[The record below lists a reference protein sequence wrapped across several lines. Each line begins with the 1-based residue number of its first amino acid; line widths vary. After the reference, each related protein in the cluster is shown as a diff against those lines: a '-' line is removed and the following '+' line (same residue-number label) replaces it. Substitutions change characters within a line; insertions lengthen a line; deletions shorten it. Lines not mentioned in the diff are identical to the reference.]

1 MKQPWDIIR
10 GTHVKQDKYRRKKAN
25 PPHLWECCGVTP
37 APGCGRRC
45 REPGA
50 RCRGPCTRWS
60 LFLGGRS
67 VAGLWELWQ
76 LRRDQSRTWAGPSHP
91 AVLQSQTEYNTT
103 RKQHYQPVWRKQQQQ
118 KQHGNLQKLPYIKA
132 TEMSEA
138 NLVQW
143 RVAVVGL
150 AAWMLLEN
158 WVDTRNWGL
167 EFMMRISNV
176 NPESKGKEECLFS
189 AASPFSTRRVPQ
201 QLAQKLD
208 MLLIAWAH
216 FTTQVFSGADYYF
229 ICLNLFV
236 LLSLPL

>member
-1 MKQPWDIIR
+1 MGIR
-10 GTHVKQDKYRRKKAN
+10 K
-25 PPHLWECCGVTP
+25 
-37 APGCGRRC
+37 
-45 REPGA
+45 
-50 RCRGPCTRWS
+50 S
-60 LFLGGRS
+60 
-67 VAGLWELWQ
+67 
-76 LRRDQSRTWAGPSHP
+76 
-91 AVLQSQTEYNTT
+91 
-103 RKQHYQPVWRKQQQQ
+103 
-118 KQHGNLQKLPYIKA
+118 YIKP

-158 WVDTRNWGL
+158 WVDTRNWGV

-176 NPESKGKEECLFS
+176 NPEAKGKEECFFS

-216 FTTQVFSGADYYF
+216 FTTRFSVEQTIISSVLTF
-229 ICLNLFV
+229 SCFFLSLFNFPHHSH
-236 LLSLPL
+236 LLSLPPLLSILKPPWTSKHSLSLISPEGCVSH